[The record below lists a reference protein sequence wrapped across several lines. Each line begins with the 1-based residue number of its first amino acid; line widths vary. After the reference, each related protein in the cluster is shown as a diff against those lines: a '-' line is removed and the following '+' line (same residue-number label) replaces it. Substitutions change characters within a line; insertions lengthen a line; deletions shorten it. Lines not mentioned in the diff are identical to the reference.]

1 MCVTVRVCWSSH
13 LTPFW
18 LLLFIEIF
26 FSSKITPLDR
36 VCRNMWKRT
45 YSNCFTILER
55 TLFAHLLCSFFFFC
69 LNLVRRKN
77 MKSCVWKSVQVYDWV
92 DVGNDWATRPARAFS
107 LREFLQKK
115 PTPNL
120 NPWHHFTSWQC
131 LLCVVLV
138 VISSVMNNI
147 CFHELGVNLKE
158 LLQTACTA
166 VSSVESHLRS
176 WRKPFRRPGTRCMN
190 QFRCW
195 SKNNNTL
202 GGCRDANRRVLLTGC
217 SFGGI
222 L

>member
-1 MCVTVRVCWSSH
+1 
-13 LTPFW
+13 
-18 LLLFIEIF
+18 
-26 FSSKITPLDR
+26 
-36 VCRNMWKRT
+36 
-45 YSNCFTILER
+45 
-55 TLFAHLLCSFFFFC
+55 
-69 LNLVRRKN
+69 
-77 MKSCVWKSVQVYDWV
+77 MKSCVWKSVHVYDWV
-92 DVGNDWATRPARAFS
+92 DVRNDWATRPACAFS

-115 PTPNL
+115 KNNKPNL

-147 CFHELGVNLKE
+147 CVHELGVNLKE

-166 VSSVESHLRS
+166 VSSHLRL
-176 WRKPFRRPGTRCMN
+176 WRKSFQKPGTRCMN

-195 SKNNNTL
+195 SKNNNML
-202 GGCRDANRRVLLTGC
+202 GGCRDADRMVLLTRC